1 MNRAQQL
8 LGHYRVAGEELYN
21 QAVRGKMPEESFPAM
36 EEYVQEVPCQC
47 ATWNM
52 MDTRMRSADHGMPM
66 YDAIG
71 CGERPYF
78 INVPEAAPP
87 SLSTAS
93 VHVNMIMD
101 SMRLLQAMAPEQAA
115 KILKDTAALQ
125 GPYED

>member
-8 LGHYRVAGEELYN
+8 LGHYRVASEELYN

-36 EEYVQEVPCQC
+36 EEYVQEVPCV
-47 ATWNM
+47 TWNM

>member
-1 MNRAQQL
+1 MRDMEHD
-8 LGHYRVAGEELYN
+8 GHKDAELRPRN
-21 QAVRGKMPEESFPAM
+21 L
-36 EEYVQEVPCQC
+36 
-47 ATWNM
+47 
-52 MDTRMRSADHGMPM
+52 
-66 YDAIG
+66 YDGFG

-93 VHVNMIMD
+93 VHVNMFMD